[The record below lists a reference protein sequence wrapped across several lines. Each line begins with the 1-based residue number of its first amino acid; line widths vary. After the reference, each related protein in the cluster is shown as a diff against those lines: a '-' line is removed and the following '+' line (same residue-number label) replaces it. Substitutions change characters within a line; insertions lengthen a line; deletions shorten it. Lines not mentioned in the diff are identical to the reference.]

1 MSDAAQQQVFITQQS
16 FLFFVVPLNAA
27 NAMLPCFLCKNRLFF
42 LSILFLYAKKKSFCT
57 RLLFFLAREIKTMR
71 LAWFLASCVIAS
83 LCMMSIE
90 RRLSTLEV
98 TVARTVCDHD
108 ELNQNWIQPVFTRL
122 LAVEGASREV
132 FDEKL
137 RKHSNALEG
146 SLRRHE
152 IAVEQKLKV
161 YQESFLGEFKRLK
174 EEIFMGY
181 VSNRA
186 HEELRKEMRKNHE
199 NLGKMAKWVQEQIQG
214 HAIKTRV

>member
-1 MSDAAQQQVFITQQS
+1 MPCSHVFSARID
-16 FLFFVVPLNAA
+16 FFSQYP
-27 NAMLPCFLCKNRLFF
+27 
-42 LSILFLYAKKKSFCT
+42 FLYAKKKNLSAHDCF
-57 RLLFFLAREIKTMR
+57 FFLAREIKTMR

-90 RRLSTLEV
+90 RRLYTLEV

-137 RKHSNALEG
+137 RKHSNSLEG

-161 YQESFLGEFKRLK
+161 YQEAISSEFKRLK
-174 EEIFMGY
+174 QEIFMGY

>member
-1 MSDAAQQQVFITQQS
+1 M
-16 FLFFVVPLNAA
+16 
-27 NAMLPCFLCKNRLFF
+27 
-42 LSILFLYAKKKSFCT
+42 
-57 RLLFFLAREIKTMR
+57 AREIKTMR

-137 RKHSNALEG
+137 RKHSNSLEG
-146 SLRRHE
+146 RLRRHHT
-152 IAVEQKLKV
+152 AVEHELKV
-161 YQESFLGEFKRLK
+161 TQEAFLGEFKRLK
-174 EEIFMGY
+174 EEISMAY
-181 VSNRA
+181 VDNRA
-186 HEELRKEMRKNHE
+186 HEMLRKEMRKSHE
-199 NLGKMAKWVQEQIQG
+199 NLEKMTKWVQAQIHEHVKEMQ
-214 HAIKTRV
+214 HMMSKK